1 MEKTRMN
8 WQRINEAE
16 LFAYIRGDQK
26 AAQELYQAL
35 AGISDSGCGKI
46 ELRETGGMYFLSGE
60 RGATFAFS
68 KEVPA
73 ETDAQ

>member
-35 AGISDSGCGKI
+35 AGISDSACGKI
-46 ELRETGGMYFLSGE
+46 ELRETDGMYFLSGE
-60 RGATFAFS
+60 GGATFAFS
-68 KEVPA
+68 KEISA
-73 ETDAQ
+73 QTDAQ